1 MICHWQCI
9 SHSLNFSLY
18 IGCLSTLQCKTIF
31 YHNRDL
37 DTQALVVPALAPVPF
52 FIVFIYFTSIF
63 ISSYKPGFPIRDS
76 RPPSVLVAKNE
87 ILRPAPADLAANVG
101 HRPPARDLG
110 SRMSIPKP
118 RTHNRVVIKPISC
131 WVNLTSAKPP
141 LARALSYPA

>member
-1 MICHWQCI
+1 MYLPLSKFQSIHWVSIDATVQN
-9 SHSLNFSLY
+9 NFL
-18 IGCLSTLQCKTIF
+18 T
-31 YHNRDL
+31 HNRDL

-101 HRPPARDLG
+101 SSPPWDLG
-110 SRMSIPKP
+110 SRMTTPKP
-118 RTHNRVVIKPISC
+118 RTHDRVAIKPISC

>member
-1 MICHWQCI
+1 MYLPLSKFQSIHWVSIDATVQN
-9 SHSLNFSLY
+9 NFL
-18 IGCLSTLQCKTIF
+18 T
-31 YHNRDL
+31 HNRDL

-52 FIVFIYFTSIF
+52 FIVFIYFIF

-76 RPPSVLVAKNE
+76 RPPSVLVAEERNSPS
-87 ILRPAPADLAANVG
+87 RPDLAANVG

-110 SRMSIPKP
+110 SRMTTPKP

>member
-101 HRPPARDLG
+101 SSPPCQGPRVKDDHTQTSHPQPSRHQTDFLLG
-110 SRMSIPKP
+110 KP
-118 RTHNRVVIKPISC
+118 DISEAAPG
-131 WVNLTSAKPP
+131 SGP
-141 LARALSYPA
+141 